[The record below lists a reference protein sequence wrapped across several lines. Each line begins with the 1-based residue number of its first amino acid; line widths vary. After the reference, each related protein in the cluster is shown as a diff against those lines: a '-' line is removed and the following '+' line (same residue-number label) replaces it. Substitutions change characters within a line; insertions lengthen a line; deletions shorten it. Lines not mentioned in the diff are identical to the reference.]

1 MHSFRLRY
9 ILWLG
14 LLIYIQSAY
23 CRTTCDSE
31 FEDVPSR
38 AQLAS
43 IVFEGSVD
51 GKQDSRGSG
60 GRYNATF
67 TVKKVL
73 KGYLP
78 ERRSKYH
85 PVVVGTFGHENPELC
100 MTEVVVNGKYIVFL
114 NEAEDPNARY
124 YKLSGLPEPSD
135 KKALREVRKQVCRKC
150 GKSLSQTFSILKLP
164 TNPSKLVAPF
174 SHKL

>member
-23 CRTTCDSE
+23 CRTTCNTE

-38 AQLAS
+38 AYLAS
-43 IVFEGSVD
+43 IVFEGTVD
-51 GKQDSRGSG
+51 GKQDSEGTG
-60 GRYNATF
+60 ERYNASF
-67 TVKKVL
+67 AVKKLL

-78 ERRSKYH
+78 ERRKNNYLPVIVGSFG
-85 PVVVGTFGHENPELC
+85 PSNPERCMSEVVVG
-100 MTEVVVNGKYIVFL
+100 GKYIVFL
-114 NEAEDPNARY
+114 REAEEPNERY

-135 KKALREVRKQVCRKC
+135 KKSLREVRKQVCRKC
-150 GKSLSQTFSILKLP
+150 GK
-164 TNPSKLVAPF
+164 
-174 SHKL
+174 